1 MSFHRGR
8 KLFLAI
14 ILVFLAGGVRLANAQ
29 AAVSAPL
36 TAVQIVD
43 EMQRRNLVR
52 TEALKEVHSIRHY
65 QVEYRGFSKVIDA
78 NMEVEYHYDAVSGK
92 SFRIGTQNGSKMLCE
107 KVLKR
112 AVESEKEASQD
123 KAATALTAA
132 NYRFRLV
139 GSENV
144 GGRPAYLL
152 EVEPI
157 LPSKFLIRGK
167 IWVDAEDFALMR
179 VDAEPAKSPSF
190 WIARTRI
197 EQICAR
203 TNGFWLPERNRSETK
218 VRIGGTAFFTIDYG
232 TYQTESKVARV
243 SGGN

>member
-1 MSFHRGR
+1 MSFHRCGSI
-8 KLFLAI
+8 LLASI
-14 ILVFLAGGVRLANAQ
+14 FVFLTGGIRPAEAQ
-29 AAVSAPL
+29 AAAPAPL

-43 EMQRRNLVR
+43 EMQRHNQAR
-52 TEALKEVHSIRHY
+52 TEMLKDSQSIRHY

-78 NMEVEYHYDAVSGK
+78 KMEVAYHYDAASGK
-92 SFRIGTQNGSKMLCE
+92 SFRIVTQSGSKMLCE

-123 KAATALTAA
+123 KAAMALTAA

-144 GGRPAYLL
+144 GGRLAYVL

-157 LPSKFLIRGK
+157 SPSKFLIRGK
-167 IWVDAEDFALMR
+167 IWVDAEDFAL
-179 VDAEPAKSPSF
+179 VKVEAEPAKSPSF

-203 TNGFWLPERNRSETK
+203 TNGFWLPERNRSETR
-218 VRIGGTAFFTIDYG
+218 VRIGGTAVFTIDYG
-232 TYQTESKVARV
+232 TYRTESKSAH
-243 SGGN
+243 

>member
-14 ILVFLAGGVRLANAQ
+14 VFVFLAGGARPANTQ
-29 AAVSAPL
+29 AAAPAPL
-36 TAVQIVD
+36 TAAQIVD
-43 EMQRRNLVR
+43 EMQRRNLAR
-52 TEALKEVHSIRHY
+52 TEALKEAHSVRHY

-78 NMEVEYHYDAVSGK
+78 NMEVAYHYDAASGK
-92 SFRIGTQNGSKMLCE
+92 SFRIVSQSGSKMFCE

-123 KAATALTAA
+123 KTATALTAV
-132 NYRFRLV
+132 NYRFHLV

-144 GGRPAYLL
+144 GGRPTYLL

-157 LPSKFLIRGK
+157 SPSKFLIRGK
-167 IWVDAEDFALMR
+167 IWVDAEDYALVR

-190 WIARTRI
+190 WIARTLIR
-197 EQICAR
+197 QSF
-203 TNGFWLPERNRSETK
+203 TKTGDFWLPERNRSETK
-218 VRIGGTAFFTIDYG
+218 VWIGGTAVLTIDYG
-232 TYQTESKVARV
+232 TYHTESNALH
-243 SGGN
+243 

>member
-1 MSFHRGR
+1 MSLPRHES
-8 KLFLAI
+8 LLLAI
-14 ILVFLAGGVRLANAQ
+14 VFVFLAGGAWPANAQ
-29 AAVSAPL
+29 AAAPAPL
-36 TAVQIVD
+36 TAAQIVD
-43 EMQRRNLVR
+43 EMQRRNLAR

-139 GSENV
+139 GSENM

-157 LPSKFLIRGK
+157 SPSKFLIRGK
-167 IWVDAEDFALMR
+167 IWVDAKDFALVR
-179 VDAEPAKSPSF
+179 VEAEPAKSPSF

-197 EQICAR
+197 EQICAW
-203 TNGFWLPERNRSETK
+203 TDGFWLPERNRSETK
-218 VRIGGTAFFTIDYG
+218 VRIGGTAIFTIDYG
-232 TYQTESKVARV
+232 TYQTESKAARV
-243 SGGN
+243 SGGD